1 MDTQRSGDGTAAN
14 LVQHKGKE
22 LVTLL
27 SRSILLGGI
36 FASSIQH
43 GACDAIPWC
52 RFLGNPAASRHLI
65 TTRWEP
71 FRGAHLSVQPSA
83 LIMLVSSLNVS
94 RRFQALYFC
103 LLLDPA
109 KEQSGRFLC
118 SRAGNSKRRG
128 RQKGTLLWWESLLS
142 FHRGELN
149 SSGSYAGARALPL
162 PGDVAREEHHL
173 PARCWAWRAPRS
185 KEQGSRLV
193 HARSKCS
200 SHSPRSS
207 LREWGRS
214 SWSLPF
220 LCSESQKQTP
230 GKSRADDTVCSF
242 TSL

>member
-1 MDTQRSGDGTAAN
+1 MEYFPHQSNTVRAMPFPGVASWATQQQAGTPPPPGGSRSG
-14 LVQHKGKE
+14 
-22 LVTLL
+22 
-27 SRSILLGGI
+27 
-36 FASSIQH
+36 
-43 GACDAIPWC
+43 
-52 RFLGNPAASRHLI
+52 
-65 TTRWEP
+65 EP
-71 FRGAHLSVQPSA
+71 TSASVQPSS
-83 LIMLVSSLNVS
+83 LIVLVSSLNVS
-94 RRFQALYFC
+94 HRFQALYFC

-128 RQKGTLLWWESLLS
+128 RQEGTLLWWESLLS

-162 PGDVAREEHHL
+162 PGDVARGEHHL

-185 KEQGSRLV
+185 KEQGSRLA

-207 LREWGRS
+207 LREWGSS

-220 LCSESQKQTP
+220 LCSDSQ
-230 GKSRADDTVCSF
+230 ADAW
-242 TSL
+242 